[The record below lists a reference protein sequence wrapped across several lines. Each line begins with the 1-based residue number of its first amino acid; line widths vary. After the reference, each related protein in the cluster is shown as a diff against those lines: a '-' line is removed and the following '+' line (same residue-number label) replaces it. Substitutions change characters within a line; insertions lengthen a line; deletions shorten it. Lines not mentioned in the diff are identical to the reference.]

1 MWIAKNGCLKKGWEN
16 AHHAYLPVSYD
27 LNQWPCLNQPEQFAE
42 QSLISNM
49 IMKSNCSLSR
59 EKVTFANFIYQKILN
74 HEFNEITTL
83 CM

>member
-1 MWIAKNGCLKKGWEN
+1 MGASKKGWEN

-27 LNQWPCLNQPEQFAE
+27 LNQWSCLNQPEQFAE

-59 EKVTFANFIYQKILN
+59 EKSHICELHISKNS
-74 HEFNEITTL
+74 
-83 CM
+83 